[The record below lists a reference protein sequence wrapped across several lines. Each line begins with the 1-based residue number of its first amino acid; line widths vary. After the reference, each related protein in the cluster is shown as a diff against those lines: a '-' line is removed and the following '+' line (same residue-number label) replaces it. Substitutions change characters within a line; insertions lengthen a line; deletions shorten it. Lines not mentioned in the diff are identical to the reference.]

1 MAQIAL
7 TLADMPDGKVDIQ
20 IFVSD
25 VVEGA
30 PFTTAQELM
39 KLMLNAAANE
49 ADSMLVIDESTA
61 H

>member
-7 TLADMPDGKVDIQ
+7 TLVDAPDGKVNIQ
-20 IFVSD
+20 IYVSD
-25 VVEGA
+25 MVEGA
-30 PFTTAQELM
+30 PLTAAQELM

-49 ADSMLVIDESTA
+49 ADSMTIVAEPTT